1 MNTEPNAS
9 QSAPAPTAPTAL
21 MPLRAEVLRSLWKL
35 RRDSY
40 AQAQL
45 YEDAR
50 IRVHR
55 SLTWL
60 AVSESRSQAEHDT
73 KLIEL
78 WASAGALFGR
88 WSALLGAPLAERE
101 ATASFARQVM
111 QWDRDGIMP
120 KVLNSLRTTAPMMWN
135 DPYLTQALDFTQG
148 MVASTAAP
156 HCKPEI
162 PKDDAGFL
170 AGILER
176 IGLTVHQLTLGAA
189 SYGGNQNRTA
199 VERSLIALSELVPA
213 FLHVI
218 TEHGYVDD
226 WGPLCSPPRE

>member
-1 MNTEPNAS
+1 MNIDPNTSAS
-9 QSAPAPTAPTAL
+9 PHAPTELA
-21 MPLRAEVLRSLWKL
+21 PLRAEVLRSLWKL

-40 AQAQL
+40 AQAHL

-60 AVSESRSQAEHDT
+60 AMSESRSVNEHDT

-88 WSALLGAPLAERE
+88 WSALLGAPLAQRE
-101 ATASFARQVM
+101 ATASFARQVI
-111 QWDRDGIMP
+111 QWDRDSIMP
-120 KVLNSLRTTAPMMWN
+120 KLLGTLRVNAPLMWT
-135 DPYLTQALDFTQG
+135 DPYLTQALG
-148 MVASTAAP
+148 MTSANSPANRSLG
-156 HCKPEI
+156 I
-162 PKDDAGFL
+162 PSDDAGFL
-170 AGILER
+170 AGLLER
-176 IGLTVHQLTLGAA
+176 IGLTVDQLTLGAA
-189 SYGGNQNRTA
+189 SYGGNQNRIA
-199 VERSLIALSELVPA
+199 VERSIVALVELVPA

>member
-1 MNTEPNAS
+1 MNIEPHSPAS
-9 QSAPAPTAPTAL
+9 AHAPTELA
-21 MPLRAEVLRSLWKL
+21 PLRAEVLRSLWKL

-40 AQAQL
+40 AQAHL

-60 AVSESRSQAEHDT
+60 AMSESRSANEHDT

-101 ATASFARQVM
+101 ATASFARQVI

-120 KVLNSLRTTAPMMWN
+120 KLLVALRLSAPMMWN
-135 DPYLTQALDFTQG
+135 DPYLTQALG
-148 MVASTAAP
+148 MVTVNALANRK
-156 HCKPEI
+156 HEI
-162 PKDDAGFL
+162 PADDAGFL
-170 AGILER
+170 AGLLER

-189 SYGGNQNRTA
+189 SYGGNQNRIA
-199 VERSLIALSELVPA
+199 VERSIVALVELVPA

>member
-1 MNTEPNAS
+1 MTIESNAFS
-9 QSAPAPTAPTAL
+9 SGSAPTAL
-21 MPLRAEVLRSLWKL
+21 APLRAEVLRSLWKL

-40 AQAQL
+40 AQAHL

-60 AVSESRSQAEHDT
+60 AVSESRSVSEQDT

-101 ATASFARQVM
+101 ATASFARQVI

-120 KVLNSLRTTAPMMWN
+120 KVLAGLRAAASMMWN
-135 DPYLTQALDFTQG
+135 DPYLTQALG
-148 MVASTAAP
+148 MATTHTDVKRQAEMPS
-156 HCKPEI
+156 
-162 PKDDAGFL
+162 DDAGFL
-170 AGILER
+170 AGLLER

-189 SYGGNQNRTA
+189 SYGGNQNRVA
-199 VERSLIALSELVPA
+199 VDRSVVALCELVPA

-226 WGPLCSPPRE
+226 WGSLCSPPRE

>member
-1 MNTEPNAS
+1 MNTEQPSPSPNI
-9 QSAPAPTAPTAL
+9 PLPTAL
-21 MPLRAEVLRSLWKL
+21 TPLRAEVLRSLWKQ

-40 AQAQL
+40 AQAHL

-60 AVSESRSQAEHDT
+60 TMAESRGAHEHDT

-78 WASAGALFGR
+78 WAATGSLFGR
-88 WSALLGAPLAERE
+88 WSALLAAPLNERE
-101 ATASFARQVM
+101 ATASFARQIM

-120 KVLNSLRTTAPMMWN
+120 SVLANLRQSAETMWS
-135 DPYLTQALDFTQG
+135 DPYLNHAMG
-148 MVASTAAP
+148 MSTAKAAP
-156 HCKPEI
+156 HSTTI
-162 PKDDAGFL
+162 PDDDAGFL
-170 AGILER
+170 AGLLER

-189 SYGGNQNRTA
+189 TYGGSQNRIA
-199 VERSLIALSELVPA
+199 VDRSLIALVQLVPA
-213 FLHVI
+213 FLLVI

-226 WGPLCSPPRE
+226 WGSLCSPPRQ

>member
-1 MNTEPNAS
+1 MNIEPHSTANVPTPTELA
-9 QSAPAPTAPTAL
+9 
-21 MPLRAEVLRSLWKL
+21 PLRAEVLRSLWKL

-40 AQAQL
+40 AQAHL

-60 AVSESRSQAEHDT
+60 AMSESRSPNESDT

-88 WSALLGAPLAERE
+88 WSAMLGAPLAQRE
-101 ATASFARQVM
+101 ATASFARQVI

-120 KVLNSLRTTAPMMWN
+120 KVLGALRVSVPMMWN
-135 DPYLTQALDFTQG
+135 DPYLTQALG
-148 MVASTAAP
+148 MVTTNALANR
-156 HCKPEI
+156 KPEI
-162 PKDDAGFL
+162 PADDAGFL
-170 AGILER
+170 AGLLER

-189 SYGGNQNRTA
+189 SYGGNQNRIA
-199 VERSLIALSELVPA
+199 VERSLVALSELVPA